1 MAAVL
6 LPGVDIERIGEIGR
20 RYGVARLEVF
30 GSVSRGEAG
39 AQSDIDLLYELLPGT
54 RLGWD
59 IESLA
64 DELAAVF
71 GRPVDLVSRRAL
83 NPRLR
88 EAVLADAQLLYAA

>member
-6 LPGVDIERIGEIGR
+6 PDVDIEEIGAISR

-30 GSVSRGEAG
+30 GSVVRGEA
-39 AQSDIDLLYELLPGT
+39 AVDSDIDLLYELLPGT

-64 DELAAVF
+64 DELAVVF

-88 EAVLADAQLLYAA
+88 EAVLAEARLLYAA